1 VAACGGTAAPGPPAP
16 PAVNRSPAAHLS
28 SIVVGRISPP
38 APDQHYR
45 NQVKHG
51 GDGAD
56 RLTFQQLVAFRHVHL
71 DDHQQSTRTRMAHCT
86 RSASKAATNDRAA
99 STDTALEDLLHDSD
113 LHVRVNAA
121 VTILNITGR
130 AVGLALRSGRAT
142 QNLDRRQGRPL
153 AARRLTSAAT

>member
-1 VAACGGTAAPGPPAP
+1 
-16 PAVNRSPAAHLS
+16 
-28 SIVVGRISPP
+28 
-38 APDQHYR
+38 
-45 NQVKHG
+45 
-51 GDGAD
+51 
-56 RLTFQQLVAFRHVHL
+56 
-71 DDHQQSTRTRMAHCT
+71 MAHCT